1 MTPERRLIEN
11 IRKAHGQSMWV
22 CQGIVKAVDGV
33 TCTCEIGEMTLE
45 GIRLRSSVTDR
56 DRQMLVVPKTGSAV
70 TLGCLRGDMSEMV
83 VLQVDEVESITINGG
98 ELGGLIKIQE
108 LTDKINALVDKFNS
122 HTHTLATGTV
132 NVAGPMGASANASPI
147 SVPAV
152 TSKAT
157 KLDKRDYEDEQVK
170 H

>member
-11 IRKAHGQSMWV
+11 IRKAHGQAMWV

-33 TCTCEIGEMTLE
+33 TCTCEIGDMTLA

-70 TLGCLRGDMSEMV
+70 TLGCLRGDLSEMV

-122 HTHTLATGTV
+122 HTHTLAKGTV
-132 NVAGPMGASANASPI
+132 QVEGTATKQANLSPI
-147 SVPAV
+147 TVPSV

-157 KLDKRDYEDEQVK
+157 KLDKRDYEDETVK

>member
-11 IRKAHGQSMWV
+11 IRKAHGQAMWV

-33 TCTCEIGEMTLE
+33 TCTCEIGDMTLA

-70 TLGCLRGDMSEMV
+70 TLGCLRGDLSEMV

-132 NVAGPMGASANASPI
+132 QVEGTATKQANLAPI
-147 SVPAV
+147 TVPSV

-157 KLDKRDYEDEQVK
+157 KLDKRDYEDETVK

>member
-11 IRKAHGQSMWV
+11 IRKAHGQAMWV
-22 CQGIVKAVDGV
+22 CQGIVKAVDGA

-45 GIRLRSSVTDR
+45 GIRLRASVTDR

-70 TLGCLRGDMSEMV
+70 TLGCLRGDLSEMV
-83 VLQVDEVESITINGG
+83 VLQVDEIESITINGG

-108 LTDKINALVDKFNS
+108 LTDKINALVDKFNN
-122 HTHTLATGTV
+122 HTHSLASGTV
-132 NVAGPMGASANASPI
+132 NVAGSMGASTNAAPI

-157 KLDKRDYEDEQVK
+157 KLDKKDYEDETVK